1 MTTRRAVKGPLVWL
15 GVLLVVY
22 LGYPI
27 AGFVVRL
34 LVSPQRGFHAPGL
47 FPALWVS
54 VAGATMSLALVSVL
68 GVPLAYVLARSHGR
82 LSAVV
87 GVLVQIP
94 LALPPL
100 MSGVVLVYL
109 VGPYTFLGRHLG
121 EHLTDSMVGVVIA
134 MSFVSAPFLLVA
146 ARAAFS
152 ALDQGLLD
160 VARTLGY
167 SETARF
173 WRVAVP
179 SAGHGIRAGMLL
191 TWLRAF
197 GEYGAVVILAYN
209 PASLPIYTYNQF
221 SGRGLPTTLAPT
233 ALALG
238 VAVVVVVLSRAHV
251 RLPSSRPALVSSARP
266 PEPVVSRPVRFDL
279 DHRLGS
285 FHLRVAHQSD
295 VNHLAVLG
303 PSGSGKSALLRCV
316 AGLYGPDPGPVWYGD
331 ARVDDVPVERRGVG
345 YVAQGFSLF
354 PHLTVWRHLTF
365 APGANPEVAS
375 YWLEHLQLDGLEGR
389 RPAELSGGQR
399 QRVGLAQVLC
409 QSPRVL
415 LLDEPFSAL
424 DAPVRR
430 ELRRELRRVQR
441 ETGLATVLVTHDP
454 EEAAFLSDEVMVIA
468 RGEVLQS
475 GPSREVFGRPESPEV
490 ARLVGV
496 ENVQIATIASAHT
509 LALGASRLAIEPT
522 TLSVGT
528 PVYWSVRPENVRV
541 VRDEG
546 AAHDEITGRLI
557 EVADTGHDYELLVE
571 YGEGRE
577 LRARSVERPAVAPG
591 ERCRLEVAS
600 DAVLVW
606 PSDDAREL
614 EVRRDLDADAGRL
627 DDGVD
632 DDARGQTQLVGRF
645 GRDDRHDAMGPGLDL
660 DLSDHRVPHDAR
672 DDADESVAGRL
683 GARVRG

>member
-1 MTTRRAVKGPLVWL
+1 
-15 GVLLVVY
+15 LLVAY

-34 LVSPQRGFHAPGL
+34 VTTPRRGFHSPGL

-54 VAGATMSLALVSVL
+54 VAGATMALALVTIC
-68 GVPLAYVLARSHGR
+68 GVPLAYVLARSKGR
-82 LSAVV
+82 LAAVV

-109 VGPYTFLGRHLG
+109 IGPYTFLGRHFG

-134 MSFVSAPFLLVA
+134 MSFVSAPFLVVA

-152 ALDQGLLD
+152 GVDQGMLD

-167 SETARF
+167 SERSRF
-173 WRVAVP
+173 LRVAVP

-233 ALALG
+233 ALALA
-238 VAVVVVVLSRAHV
+238 VAVVVVMVSRVSV
-251 RLPSSRPALVSSARP
+251 RVPASRPAI
-266 PEPVVSRPVRFDL
+266 VSRPRSPAPVRTQPVRFDL
-279 DHRLGS
+279 DHRLGA
-285 FHLRVAHQSD
+285 FHLRVAHESS
-295 VNHLAVLG
+295 VSHLAVLG
-303 PSGSGKSALLRCV
+303 PSGSGKSALLRCL
-316 AGLYGPDPGPVWYGD
+316 AGLYGSSPGPVWYGD
-331 ARVDDVPVERRGVG
+331 QLVDNVPVERRGVG

-354 PHLTVWRHLTF
+354 PHINVWRHLTF
-365 APGANPEVAS
+365 ARGSSPELAS
-375 YWLEHLQLDGLEGR
+375 YWLEHLRLDGLETR
-389 RPAELSGGQR
+389 MPSELSGGQR

-409 QSPRVL
+409 QSPQVL

-424 DAPVRR
+424 DAPVRL

-454 EEAAFLSDEVMVIA
+454 EEAAFLSDELMVIS

-475 GPSREVFGRPESPEV
+475 GTSRSIFSWPVSAEV

-496 ENVQIATIASAHT
+496 ENVDEATVFSPTALAVGEALVTILPTT
-509 LALGASRLAIEPT
+509 LALGTR
-522 TLSVGT
+522 VH
-528 PVYWSVRPENVRV
+528 WSVRPDDVRV
-541 VRDEG
+541 
-546 AAHDEITGRLI
+546 AASTAPSHAGDVEGRLI
-557 EVADTGHDYELLVE
+557 EIADTGLAYELSVE
-571 YGEGRE
+571 YGGARE
-577 LRARSVERPAVAPG
+577 IRVRTSSEPEVAPG
-591 ERCRLEVAS
+591 DRCRVSIRAE
-600 DAVLVW
+600 AVSVW
-606 PSDDAREL
+606 PAPFD
-614 EVRRDLDADAGRL
+614 
-627 DDGVD
+627 
-632 DDARGQTQLVGRF
+632 
-645 GRDDRHDAMGPGLDL
+645 
-660 DLSDHRVPHDAR
+660 
-672 DDADESVAGRL
+672 
-683 GARVRG
+683 